1 MTQSTMHGASG
12 WERLLSA
19 TQVISLRNWVVVA
32 VLVVASVFMLLPFV
46 WMVAVSFQP
55 GAAAYA
61 LPPNYIPREPSLDSY
76 REILDPDVSFLR
88 AYLNSF
94 IVASATTVG
103 VVVTSS
109 LAAFAFSRLEFR
121 GRGVLFVLILMGLM
135 IPPSFV
141 LIPLFFQFAKVG
153 LLDSPWALILPSIVS
168 PLGIYMLRQ
177 FMLSQPKEYEES
189 ALVEGASYWLIFRK
203 ISLPQMGPAIASL
216 AIIAFTFSWNNF
228 LIPLTFVR
236 SQDQMTLPL
245 AIYDLGTQS
254 LALNLSVMMAGVT
267 MALLPLFIVFLIGQR
282 FIVEGLS
289 STGLK
294 G

>member
-1 MTQSTMHGASG
+1 MDRPSV

-19 TQVISLRNWVVVA
+19 TQVISLRNWVVV
-32 VLVVASVFMLLPFV
+32 VALTVAGIFVLLPFV
-46 WMVAVSFQP
+46 WMVAVSLQP
-55 GAAAYA
+55 GAAAYQ
-61 LPPNYIPREPSLDSY
+61 LPPDYIPREPSLDSY
-76 REILDPDVSFLR
+76 RKLLDPSVSFLR
-88 AYLNSF
+88 AYFNSLL
-94 IVASATTVG
+94 VATATTVG

-121 GRGVLFVLILMGLM
+121 GRTVLFALILMGLM

-141 LIPLFFQFAKVG
+141 LISLFFQFSRIC
-153 LLDSPWALILPSIVS
+153 LLDTPWALILPSIVS

-177 FMLSQPKEYEES
+177 FMLSQPKEYEEA

-203 ISLPQMGPAIASL
+203 VSMPQMGPAIGAL
-216 AIIAFTFSWNNF
+216 AIITFTFSWNNF
-228 LIPLTFVR
+228 LIPLVFVQ
-236 SQDQMTLPL
+236 SQEQMTLPL
-245 AIYDLGTQS
+245 AIYDLGTQ
-254 LALNLSVMMAGVT
+254 LEALILSVMMAGVT
-267 MALLPLFIVFLIGQR
+267 LALLPLFIVFLIAQR

>member
-1 MTQSTMHGASG
+1 MTGTTMNQPSG

-19 TQVISLRNWVVVA
+19 TQVISPRNWLVVA
-32 VLVVASVFMLLPFV
+32 VLVVAAIFVLLPFI

-61 LPPNYIPREPSLDSY
+61 LPPNYIPRDPSLDSY
-76 REILDPDVSFLR
+76 RDLLSPEVSFLR
-88 AYLNSF
+88 AYFNSLL
-94 IVASATTVG
+94 VAGLTTLG
-103 VVVTSS
+103 VIVTSS

-121 GRGVLFVLILMGLM
+121 GRAVLFALILMGLM
-135 IPPSFV
+135 VPPSFV
-141 LIPLFFQFAKVG
+141 LIPLFFMFAKADI
-153 LLDSPWALILPSIVS
+153 LDTPWALILPSIIS

-177 FMLSQPKEYEES
+177 FMLLQPKEYEES

-203 ISLPQMGPAIASL
+203 ISLPQMAPAIASL

-228 LIPLTFVR
+228 LIPLVFVR
-236 SQDQMTLPL
+236 SQERMTLPL
-245 AIYDLGTQS
+245 AIWDLSTQS
-254 LALNLSVMMAGVT
+254 QALNLSVMMAGVT
-267 MALLPLFIVFLIGQR
+267 LAVLPLFIVFLIAQR
-282 FIVEGLS
+282 YIVEGLA